1 MRSKLSDD
9 VAAKVLDLHG
19 SGKSIRALAAAFDVP
34 RSTIA
39 SVLKRATAPEATETI
54 TPLEVE
60 TTIPTMIAQ
69 DDATQFLSAI
79 TTTPIPMESANEVK
93 KQDELTKLAESM
105 IQKPSVLNRKVRMPK
120 EAQFDDAINKLFGDI
135 DSKDKK
141 PAKAP
146 KQPAFLADIPAP
158 SKADL
163 ITQITMNVEA
173 FEPLL
178 GNIIQPDREKFL
190 KSLYSKSETDLSLL
204 LGVMVKTRTL
214 ANATNQMRHT
224 FYLTAQGAEV
234 LTSRFLS
241 MRTDGFSQALRS
253 QDEEVRMIMKEIAM
267 EKLDS
272 LQKLQRPELR
282 LAMLFTTT
290 LLATDSANRM
300 KDTAQKQKETKVPA
314 ATLEKHSDL

>member
-19 SGKSIRALAAAFDVP
+19 SGKSIRALAAEFDVP

-39 SVLKRATAPEATETI
+39 SVLKRAAAPEATETI

-79 TTTPIPMESANEVK
+79 TTTPIPIESANEAK

-105 IQKPSVLNRKVRMPK
+105 IQKPSVMNRKVRMPK
-120 EAQFDDAINKLFGDI
+120 EAQFDDAINKLFGEE
-135 DSKDKK
+135 KK

-300 KDTAQKQKETKVPA
+300 KDVAQKQKETKVPA